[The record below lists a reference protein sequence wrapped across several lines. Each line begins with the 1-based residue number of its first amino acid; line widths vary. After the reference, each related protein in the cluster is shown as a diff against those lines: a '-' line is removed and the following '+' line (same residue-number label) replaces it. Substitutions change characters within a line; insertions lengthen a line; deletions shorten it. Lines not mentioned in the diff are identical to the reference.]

1 MFGGNADADE
11 VSALAAANGL
21 PTGAAEFT
29 FTPVIVNTGAELI
42 LFDTDNGEG
51 RRPGRGFSRAQ
62 LGAAMRLRISTS
74 L

>member
-29 FTPVIVNTGAELI
+29 FTPVIVNTGQ
-42 LFDTDNGEG
+42 
-51 RRPGRGFSRAQ
+51 S
-62 LGAAMRLRISTS
+62 
-74 L
+74 